1 MSPTNAINIQIRLL
15 AEDIQQLRHKDNKK
29 IANKRCNTGVKR
41 IGKNKGD
48 QKDENEVAVNCMS
61 KNVILRA

>member
-1 MSPTNAINIQIRLL
+1 ML

-61 KNVILRA
+61 KNVISRA